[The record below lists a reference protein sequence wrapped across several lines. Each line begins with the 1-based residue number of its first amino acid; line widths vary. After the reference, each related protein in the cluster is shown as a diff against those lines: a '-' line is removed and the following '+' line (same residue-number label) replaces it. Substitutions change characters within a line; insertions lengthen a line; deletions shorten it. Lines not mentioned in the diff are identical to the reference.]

1 MGILF
6 PGQRQLD
13 GGFITYSI
21 QMDKFYKAKFA
32 LLFLFAG
39 LFATHDSRAEGS
51 KDLYPNGAGGGRA
64 CLVSTNATKAGWSLT
79 NTGVHYAYVNAGET
93 IGAASSAQGIGS
105 GQLVLTAPDGTVY
118 SSTIGSTTVGQ
129 IANRTAEKA
138 GPWSGYTPFT
148 RVAGAGQ
155 TGLWKVEFLSTL
167 PSNQI
172 TEGAGANW
180 TADEAWTQNASS
192 SAICAWDVS
201 VRTAGGV
208 MQSGRVYTNVLNMY
222 VQHNDYQAKL
232 YVLTND
238 GYLFKVNNNGLD
250 GLGFVAFVNNK
261 GLTDKGKDTD
271 PPLYKSVAGTAYNNE
286 IYTWDPRK
294 DDGVYS
300 VTHKMFYQV
309 PDATLPASAPQPG
322 GKTTWLNVPKVIPTI
337 SNISVDGVEGTS
349 GQVSSKGAYIKF
361 DANTIGTYR
370 ISLEGTGSFVTRK
383 ITGTAAKG
391 TNSIFWDGKDGAG
404 VAPALGVANVVA
416 KVQLQGSEIHFPF
429 IDVETNSKGLIIEQ
443 LKDDHVTVENDI
455 VYWADSTFSGGAGI
469 ASNPLING
477 NEGSGISSNSNGH
490 KWGLD
495 FGNNRTMD
503 TWTYILGDVATKNT
517 SLNIVRA
524 DLAIQSVGPS
534 VGGTT
539 QVYQGQS
546 IDYRVVVVNNGPSD
560 VTGAPFAIK
569 VPAGFTIASVSDVT
583 YTTSCGT
590 VNSASLTGGNYSAL
604 LDLPNG
610 CNIIFTFKGTPSTTG
625 AINIETSIMRPKDV
639 TDPDATNPDATVPPT
654 DPHLECKNGTA
665 TENCNNIKY
674 SSTVT
679 AIPNVNIVVNK
690 TTAATSYVPGGT
702 VVYTFTVT
710 NTSSA
715 NAASNVHVTD
725 NAPGVTTI
733 GSWTAAFTTGTGTL
747 PATSGTGNINQTITT
762 LPAGA
767 VVTYTVT
774 VNVPGGFTGTLQ
786 NTASASSPD
795 DAVTTD
801 NTSTTTPI
809 PVVPRANLVVSKST
823 GATQFVPGGTAIVY
837 TIGVTNDGP
846 DDAVNVNV
854 TDNLPTG
861 AASMSWTATATAGVT
876 LPAASGT
883 GSINEIIASLPN
895 GSTVTYTVTVTT
907 SAAFNSP
914 LVNSASATSDLLD
927 PVTGDNISTVI
938 LPPNRQSDIGVVK
951 STTATTFAPG
961 EDVTYTFTVTNNG
974 PSDGS
979 NVSVTD
985 NAPAGTTIKSWTAVT
1000 TTGTATVPV
1009 TSGAGNINETITELP
1024 NGAVVTYTVVVTTTS
1039 NFTGNLSNTATATNA
1054 TDIVGTNNS
1063 STTTPI
1069 TPSPKADIVVVK
1081 STAATTFAPGED
1093 VTYTITV
1100 TNNGP
1105 SDATNVTVTD
1115 NAPTGTTIKA
1125 WTAVATTGIVN
1136 LTNVT
1141 GSGNINESIALLPNG
1156 AVVTYTVV
1164 VATPSNFSTNLI
1176 NTAGANSSVA
1186 DPVATNNNST
1196 TTGITPAPK
1205 ADIAVVKSTT
1215 ATTFAPGEDVTYT
1228 ITVTNNGPSDAANVV
1243 VTDNAPTGTTIKS
1256 WTAAVTTGTV
1266 TLPAASGTGNINES
1280 IANVPNG
1287 AVVTYTVV
1295 VSTPASF
1302 TANLSNT
1309 AAGSSDATDPVPA
1322 NNNSTTT
1329 GIVPAPKADI
1339 AVVKSTTATS
1349 FAPGED
1355 VTYTI
1360 TVTNNGPS
1368 DAANVVVTDNAPT
1381 GTTIRSW
1388 TAAVTTGTVTLPAT
1402 SGSGNINESI
1412 TNVPNGAV
1420 VTYTVIVSTPANFT
1434 ANLSNTAAG
1443 SSDATDPVPANNN
1456 STTTGIA
1463 PTPKADIAVVK
1474 STTATT
1480 FAPGEEVTY
1489 TITVTNNGPS
1499 DAANVVVT
1507 DNAPAGTT
1515 IKSWSAVVTT
1525 GTVTLPAASG
1535 TGNISQT
1542 IANVPNGA
1550 VVTYTVVVSTPASFT
1565 ANLSNTAS
1573 GSSDATDLVPANNN
1587 STTTSITPSP
1597 KADIAVVKSTTAT
1610 SFAPGEDVTY
1620 TITVTNNGPS
1630 DAANVVVT
1638 DNAPIGTTI
1647 KSWSAVVT
1655 TGTVTLPAASGTGN
1669 ISQTIANVPNGAVV
1683 TYTVVVSTPA
1693 SFTANLSNTA
1703 SGSSDATDPVP
1714 ANNNSTT
1721 TGIAPAPKADIVVVK
1736 STTATSFAPGED
1748 VTYTITVSNN
1758 GPSDAAN
1765 VVVTDNAPTGTT
1777 IKSWSAA
1784 VTTGTVT
1791 LPAASGTGNINQ
1803 TITKVPNGAV
1813 VTYTV
1818 VVATPASFTAN
1829 LSNTAAGSSDATDPV
1844 PANNNSTTTG
1854 IAPTPKADIAVV
1866 KSTTATTFAPG
1877 EDVTYTIT
1885 VTNNGP
1891 SDAANVVVTDNAP
1904 VGTTIR
1910 SWTAAVTTGTV
1921 TLPATSG
1928 SGNINESITKV
1939 PNGAVVTYNVVVSTP
1954 ANFTANLSNTASG
1967 SSDATDPT
1975 PANNSSTTTGITP
1988 APKADMAV
1996 VKTTAATTFAPGE
2009 DVTYTITVTNNGP
2022 SDAANVK
2029 VIDNAPTGTTI
2040 KSWTAAVT
2048 TGTVTL
2054 PAASGSGNISQT
2066 IAKVPPA
2073 AVVTYTVVVSTTS
2086 GFTGNLSNTAT
2097 VSSDVTDNTPANNIS
2112 TTPGITPAPKADIAV
2127 VKATTATT
2135 FAPGEDVTYTI
2146 TVTNNGP
2153 SDAANVKV
2161 IDNAPTGT
2169 TIKSWTAAVKTG
2181 TVTLPAASGTGNIN
2195 QTIANV
2201 PNGAAVSYTVIVSTP
2216 ASFTGNLS
2224 NTASG
2229 SSDATDPTPAN
2240 NSSTTTG
2247 IAPTP
2252 KADIAVV
2259 KTTTATTFA
2268 PGEDVTYTI
2277 TVTNNGPSDAANVK
2291 VIDNAPTGTTIKSWT
2306 AAVKTGTVTLPA
2318 ASGTGNISQT
2328 IANVPNGAAVTYTVV
2343 VSTPASFTGNLSNT
2357 ASGSSDATDPTP
2369 GNNTST
2375 TPGIT
2380 PSPKADIAVV
2390 KTTAATAFAPG
2401 EDVTYTITVTNN
2413 GPGDA
2418 ANVKVI
2424 DNAPTGT
2431 TIKSWTAAVK
2441 TGTVTLPAASGTGN
2455 ISQTIA
2461 KVPNGAAVTYTVIVS
2476 TPASFTGNLSNTASG
2491 SSDATDPTPGN
2502 NTSTT
2507 PGITPSPKADIA
2519 VAKTTTAT
2527 TFAPG
2532 EDVTYTITVTNNG
2545 PSDAANVKVIDN
2557 APTGTTIKSW
2567 TAVVKT
2573 GTVTLPAASGT
2584 GNINQTIAK
2593 VPNGAAVTY
2602 TVIVSTPASF
2612 TGNLSNT
2619 ASGSSDATDPTPGN
2633 NTSTTPGITPSPK
2646 ADIAVVK
2653 TTAATSFAPGEDVT
2667 YTITVS
2673 NNGPGDAA
2681 NVKVI
2686 DNAPTGTTIKS
2697 WTVAVKTGTVTLPA
2711 ASGTGNISQTI
2722 AKVPNGAAV
2731 TYTVV
2736 VSTPANF
2743 TASLSNTASATSD
2756 ATDNTPG
2763 NNTSTTTGLTPTAKA
2778 DVEVVKTLKNTT
2790 QTTFKPG
2797 EDVFYYITIKNNGPS
2812 DAKNVNVKDVA
2823 PAGTTIFYWGV
2834 NILNG
2839 TVSLPN
2845 RNGNTDINETVALLP
2860 AGAVI
2865 RYEVGVRVHADHTG
2879 NLTNT
2884 ATISST
2890 TTDAVPGNNTSTSP
2904 ALTDD
2909 AKADVVVTKK
2919 LKNAAQTS
2927 AVAGVP
2933 LEYVIT
2939 VTNNGPDAAALVKV
2953 KDVAPAGTMISTWEA
2968 AILSGTPDITE
2979 IGGAGNI
2986 DAVINSLP
2994 SGAVV
2999 AYNVT
3004 VVIPGDYS
3012 AATISNTAVA
3022 NSQTADP
3029 VTTNNSATTPA
3040 LPVVGE
3046 ADLEISKTT
3055 SAQDYVPGRTLEYT
3069 IDVTNVGPSVAKS
3082 VNVKDIAPA
3091 GTTISA
3097 WTATV
3102 TNGTVTLPANN
3113 GTGDLDQTIAVMAV
3127 NAVVRYSVMVAVPVD
3142 FRGDIT
3148 NTATVVTTTTDK
3160 NQTNNSSTTAVLK
3173 PVQSADLEVTKQLKD
3188 PAQKN
3193 FVAGKDVVYLIT
3205 VKNNGPAPATKVN
3218 IKDLAPAGTT
3228 IGSWTATV
3236 TSGTVTLPNASGTG
3250 DLNETIAMMPD
3261 QSVVTYEVVVKTPD
3275 TYQGALVN
3283 TVDVSSE
3290 TSDPAPTCAACT
3302 APAVAADPLP
3312 EADTDDY
3319 GNVRAD
3325 NPVTIPVLKNDKPG
3339 DNNTPLDPKSVEIV
3353 TQPAHG
3359 TVVVNEDGTI
3369 VYTPTPGYNGP
3380 DSFTYRVQDQ
3390 NGSWSNVATVNM
3402 NIVPDEI
3409 TVPNVITPNGDGA
3422 NDKLEI
3428 KGLNKFVQNEI
3439 IIYNRWNNV
3448 LYKKQNYQGEWD
3460 GQGLNAGTY
3469 YYTLKGL
3476 DANGQWHTYNG
3487 YIMLLR

>member
-1 MGILF
+1 
-6 PGQRQLD
+6 
-13 GGFITYSI
+13 
-21 QMDKFYKAKFA
+21 MDKFYKTKFA
-32 LLFLFAG
+32 LLFLLAG
-39 LFATHDSRAEGS
+39 LFATPDSRAEGS
-51 KDLYPNGAGGGRA
+51 KDLYPSGAGGGRA
-64 CLVSTNATKAGWSLT
+64 CLVSTSATKVGWSLT

-105 GQLVLTAPDGTVY
+105 GQLVFTAPDGTVY
-118 SSTIGSTTVGQ
+118 SSTVGSTTVGQ
-129 IANRTAEKA
+129 ISNRAAEIA

-180 TADEAWTQNASS
+180 TADENWIQNGAS

-201 VRTAGGV
+201 VRSAGAV
-208 MQSGRVYTNVLNMY
+208 MQTGRVYTNVLNMY
-222 VQHNDYQAKL
+222 VQHNDYRAKL

-250 GLGFVAFVNNK
+250 GLGFVGFVNNK
-261 GLTDKGKDTD
+261 GLTKSGDDKD
-271 PPLYKSVAGTAYNNE
+271 PPLYKSKDGTAYNTD

-294 DDGVYS
+294 DDGSYS

-370 ISLEGTGSFVTRK
+370 ITLEGTGAFVTRK

-391 TNSIFWDGKDGAG
+391 ANSIFWDGKDGAG

-429 IDVETNSKGLIIEQ
+429 IDVETNENGLIIEQ
-443 LKDDHVTVENDI
+443 LKDDHVTVESDI
-455 VYWADSTFSGGAGI
+455 VYWADSTFTGGAGI

-546 IDYRVVVVNNGPSD
+546 INYQVVVVNNGPSD

-583 YTTSCGT
+583 YTTGCGA
-590 VNSASLTGGNYSAL
+590 VNNAALTGGNYSAL

-610 CNIIFTFKGTPSTTG
+610 CIITFTFKGTPSTTG

-639 TDPDATNPDATVPPT
+639 TDPDATNPDATIPPT
-654 DPHLECKNGTA
+654 DPHVECKNGGT

-674 SSTVT
+674 SNTVS
-679 AIPNVNIVVNK
+679 AIPNANIVVNK
-690 TTAATSYVPGGT
+690 TTAATSYTPGGT
-702 VVYTFTVT
+702 VIYTFTVT
-710 NTSSA
+710 NTSTTNPA
-715 NAASNVHVTD
+715 RNVRVID
-725 NAPGVTTI
+725 DAPGSTTI
-733 GSWTAAFTTGTGTL
+733 GNWTAAFTTGSGTL
-747 PATSGTGNINQTITT
+747 PAASGTGNIDQTIAN

-786 NTASASSPD
+786 NTASASSAD
-795 DAVTTD
+795 DAVTGD
-801 NTSTTTPI
+801 NTSTTPPI
-809 PVVPRANLVVSKST
+809 PVVPRANLVVLKSA
-823 GATQFVPGGTAIVY
+823 GAGSFTPGGAAIVY
-837 TIGVTNDGP
+837 TIDVTNNGP
-846 DDAVNVNV
+846 DDAINVHV
-854 TDNLPTG
+854 TDNIPTSVTG
-861 AASMSWTATATAGVT
+861 MSWTASATGGTT
-876 LPAASGT
+876 LPSTSGT
-883 GSINEIIASLPN
+883 GSIDEIISLLGN
-895 GSTVTYTVTVTT
+895 GRSVRYTVTVTT
-907 SAAFNSP
+907 SAAYNGV
-914 LVNSASATSDLLD
+914 LINSASATSDLLD
-927 PVTGDNISTVI
+927 PLPGDNTSSVTT
-938 LPPNRQSDIGVVK
+938 PPNRLSDIGVVK

-979 NVSVTD
+979 NVSVID
-985 NAPAGTTIKSWTAVT
+985 NAPTGTTIKSWTAAV
-1000 TTGTATVPV
+1000 TTGTATLPF
-1009 TSGAGNINETITELP
+1009 TSGTGDINETITELP
-1024 NGAVVTYTVVVTTTS
+1024 SGSVVTYTVVLGTAS
-1039 NFTGNLSNTATATNA
+1039 NFSGNLSNTATATNA
-1054 TDIVGTNNS
+1054 TDPTATNNS
-1063 STTTPI
+1063 STTAGI
-1069 TPSPKADIVVVK
+1069 TPTPKADIAVVK

-1105 SDATNVTVTD
+1105 SDATTVSVIDNAPTGTTISSWTAVASSPTINLPNVTGAGDINEGIPVLPSGAVVTYTVVVSTPSGFTGNLINTANATSADVNDPVTTNNTSTSTLTPTLKADIAVVKTTTSTSYAPGEDVIYTIRVTNNGPSDVNNVAVVDNAPAGTIIKSWNAMITNGVVTLPVTSGTGNINQTITKMGNGAQVTYNILVSTPSSFTANLSNTASASSPATDPTPGNNSSTTTGIAPAPKADIAVTKYNNASTFVPGEDANYLIRVWNNGPSDAANVVVID
-1115 NAPTGTTIKA
+1115 NAPTGTTIKS
-1125 WTAVATTGIVN
+1125 WTAVVNTGTVTLPATSGT
-1136 LTNVT
+1136 
-1141 GSGNINESIALLPNG
+1141 GNINETILNMPNG
-1156 AVVTYTVV
+1156 AVVDYTVIV
-1164 VATPSNFSTNLI
+1164 STPGSFTGNLSNTASGSSDATDPVSTN
-1176 NTAGANSSVA
+1176 NS
-1186 DPVATNNNST
+1186 ST
-1196 TTGITPAPK
+1196 TTDITPVPT
-1205 ADIAVVKSTT
+1205 ADIAVVKATT

-1243 VTDNAPTGTTIKS
+1243 VTDNAPAGTTIKS
-1256 WTAAVTTGTV
+1256 WAAAVTTGTV
-1266 TLPAASGTGNINES
+1266 TLPAASGAGNIS
-1280 IANVPNG
+1280 QTIAKVPNG

-1295 VSTPASF
+1295 VATPSSF

-1309 AAGSSDATDPVPA
+1309 ASGSSDATDPVPA

-1329 GIVPAPKADI
+1329 GIAPSPKADI
-1339 AVVKSTTATS
+1339 AVVKSTTASS

-1368 DAANVVVTDNAPT
+1368 DAASVVVADNAPA
-1381 GTTIRSW
+1381 GTTIKSW

-1402 SGSGNINESI
+1402 SGTGNINETI

-1420 VTYTVIVSTPANFT
+1420 VTYTV
-1434 ANLSNTAAG
+1434 
-1443 SSDATDPVPANNN
+1443 
-1456 STTTGIA
+1456 
-1463 PTPKADIAVVK
+1463 VV
-1474 STTATT
+1474 A
-1480 FAPGEEVTY
+1480 
-1489 TITVTNNGPS
+1489 
-1499 DAANVVVT
+1499 
-1507 DNAPAGTT
+1507 
-1515 IKSWSAVVTT
+1515 
-1525 GTVTLPAASG
+1525 
-1535 TGNISQT
+1535 
-1542 IANVPNGA
+1542 
-1550 VVTYTVVVSTPASFT
+1550 
-1565 ANLSNTAS
+1565 
-1573 GSSDATDLVPANNN
+1573 
-1587 STTTSITPSP
+1587 
-1597 KADIAVVKSTTAT
+1597 
-1610 SFAPGEDVTY
+1610 
-1620 TITVTNNGPS
+1620 
-1630 DAANVVVT
+1630 
-1638 DNAPIGTTI
+1638 
-1647 KSWSAVVT
+1647 
-1655 TGTVTLPAASGTGN
+1655 
-1669 ISQTIANVPNGAVV
+1669 
-1683 TYTVVVSTPA
+1683 TPA

-1721 TGIAPAPKADIVVVK
+1721 TGIAPAPKADIAVVK
-1736 STTATSFAPGED
+1736 STAATNFAPGED
-1748 VTYTITVSNN
+1748 VI
-1758 GPSDAAN
+1758 
-1765 VVVTDNAPTGTT
+1765 
-1777 IKSWSAA
+1777 
-1784 VTTGTVT
+1784 
-1791 LPAASGTGNINQ
+1791 
-1803 TITKVPNGAV
+1803 
-1813 VTYTV
+1813 
-1818 VVATPASFTAN
+1818 
-1829 LSNTAAGSSDATDPV
+1829 
-1844 PANNNSTTTG
+1844 
-1854 IAPTPKADIAVV
+1854 
-1866 KSTTATTFAPG
+1866 
-1877 EDVTYTIT
+1877 YTIT

-1891 SDAANVVVTDNAP
+1891 SDAANVVVADNAP
-1904 VGTTIR
+1904 TGTTIK
-1910 SWTAAVTTGTV
+1910 SWTAAVTAGNV
-1921 TLPATSG
+1921 TLPAASG
-1928 SGNINESITKV
+1928 TGNINETITKV
-1939 PNGAVVTYNVVVSTP
+1939 PNGAVVTYTVVVSTP

-1967 SSDATDPT
+1967 SSDATDPV
-1975 PANNSSTTTGITP
+1975 PANNNSTTTGIAP
-1988 APKADMAV
+1988 APKADIAV
-1996 VKTTAATTFAPGE
+1996 VKSTTATTFAPGE
-2009 DVTYTITVTNNGP
+2009 DVNYTITVTNNGP
-2022 SDAANVK
+2022 SDAANVV
-2029 VIDNAPTGTTI
+2029 VIDNAPAGTTI
-2040 KSWTAAVT
+2040 KSWTAAVA
-2048 TGTVTL
+2048 TGTVAL
-2054 PAASGSGNISQT
+2054 PAASGAGNISQT
-2066 IAKVPPA
+2066 IAKVPNS
-2073 AVVTYTVVVSTTS
+2073 AVVTYTVVVATPAS
-2086 GFTGNLSNTAT
+2086 FTANLSNTASS
-2097 VSSDVTDNTPANNIS
+2097 SSDATDPTPANNSS
-2112 TTPGITPAPKADIAV
+2112 TTPGITPSSKADIAV

-2146 TVTNNGP
+2146 TVSNNGP

-2161 IDNAPTGT
+2161 IDNAPNGT
-2169 TIKSWTAAVKTG
+2169 TIKSWTAA
-2181 TVTLPAASGTGNIN
+2181 
-2195 QTIANV
+2195 
-2201 PNGAAVSYTVIVSTP
+2201 
-2216 ASFTGNLS
+2216 
-2224 NTASG
+2224 
-2229 SSDATDPTPAN
+2229 
-2240 NSSTTTG
+2240 
-2247 IAPTP
+2247 
-2252 KADIAVV
+2252 
-2259 KTTTATTFA
+2259 
-2268 PGEDVTYTI
+2268 
-2277 TVTNNGPSDAANVK
+2277 
-2291 VIDNAPTGTTIKSWT
+2291 
-2306 AAVKTGTVTLPA
+2306 
-2318 ASGTGNISQT
+2318 
-2328 IANVPNGAAVTYTVV
+2328 
-2343 VSTPASFTGNLSNT
+2343 
-2357 ASGSSDATDPTP
+2357 
-2369 GNNTST
+2369 
-2375 TPGIT
+2375 
-2380 PSPKADIAVV
+2380 
-2390 KTTAATAFAPG
+2390 
-2401 EDVTYTITVTNN
+2401 
-2413 GPGDA
+2413 
-2418 ANVKVI
+2418 
-2424 DNAPTGT
+2424 
-2431 TIKSWTAAVK
+2431 
-2441 TGTVTLPAASGTGN
+2441 
-2455 ISQTIA
+2455 
-2461 KVPNGAAVTYTVIVS
+2461 
-2476 TPASFTGNLSNTASG
+2476 
-2491 SSDATDPTPGN
+2491 
-2502 NTSTT
+2502 
-2507 PGITPSPKADIA
+2507 
-2519 VAKTTTAT
+2519 
-2527 TFAPG
+2527 
-2532 EDVTYTITVTNNG
+2532 
-2545 PSDAANVKVIDN
+2545 
-2557 APTGTTIKSW
+2557 
-2567 TAVVKT
+2567 VKT

-2619 ASGSSDATDPTPGN
+2619 ASGSSDATDPTPAN
-2633 NTSTTPGITPSPK
+2633 NSSTTPGITPSPK

-2653 TTAATSFAPGEDVT
+2653 ATTATTFAPGEDVT
-2667 YTITVS
+2667 YTITVT
-2673 NNGPGDAA
+2673 NNGPSDAA

-2686 DNAPTGTTIKS
+2686 DNAPSGTTIKS
-2697 WTVAVKTGTVTLPA
+2697 WTAAVKTGTVTLPA

-2731 TYTVV
+2731 TYTVIVSTPASFTANLSNTASGSSDATDPTPANNSSTTPGITPSPKADVAVVKATTATTFAPGEDVTYTITVSNNGPSDAANVKVIDNAPNGTTIKSWTAAVKTGTVTLPAASGTGNINETIAKVPNGAALTYTVIVSTPASFTANLSNTASGSSDATDPTPANNSSTTPGITPSPKADIAVVKATTATTFAPGEDVTYTITVTNNGPSDAANVKVVDNAPTGTTIKSWTAAVKTGTVNLPAASGTGNINQTIAKVPNGAAVTYTVVVSTPASFTANLSNTASGSSDATDPTPANNSSTTPGITPSPKADIAVVKATTATTFAPGEDVIYTITVTNNGPSDAANVKVIDNAPSGTTIKSWTAAVKTGTVTLPAASGTGNINQTIAKVPNGAAVTYTVIVSTPASFTGNLSNTASGSSAATDPTPANNSSTTPGITPSPKADIAVVKATTATTFAPGEDVTYTISVSNNGPSDAANVKVIDNAPSGTTIKSWTAAVKTGTVTLPAASGTGNISQTIAKLPNGAAVTYTVV

-2743 TASLSNTASATSD
+2743 TANLSNTASATSD
-2756 ATDNTPG
+2756 ATDNIPG

-2778 DVEVVKTLKNTT
+2778 DVEVVKTLKNTA

-2812 DAKNVNVKDVA
+2812 DAKNVNVEDVA

-2865 RYEVGVRVHADHTG
+2865 RYEVGVKVNADHTG

-2904 ALTDD
+2904 ALTDA
-2909 AKADVVVTKK
+2909 AKADVVVAKK
-2919 LKNAAQTS
+2919 LKDAAQTS
-2927 AVAGVP
+2927 AIAGRSM
-2933 LEYVIT
+2933 EYVIT
-2939 VTNNGPDAAALVKV
+2939 VTNNGPDAAAVVKV
-2953 KDVAPAGTMISTWEA
+2953 KDAAPAGTTISTWTA
-2968 AILSGTPDITE
+2968 TAVSGTPDLTE
-2979 IGGAGNI
+2979 TSGTGNI
-2986 DAVINSLP
+2986 DAVINNLP

-3004 VVIPGDYS
+3004 VQIPGDYS
-3012 AATISNTAVA
+3012 AATISNTAA
-3022 NSQTADP
+3022 ASSQTADP
-3029 VTTNNSATTPA
+3029 VTANNSSTTPA
-3040 LPVVGE
+3040 LPVVAV
-3046 ADLEISKTT
+3046 ADLQINKTT
-3055 SAQDYVPGRTLEYT
+3055 AAQDYVPGRTLEYT
-3069 IDVTNVGPSVAKS
+3069 IDVTNVGPSTAKG

-3091 GTTISA
+3091 GTTINT

-3102 TNGTVTLPANN
+3102 TSGNVTLPADN
-3113 GTGDLDQTIAVMAV
+3113 GVGDLDQTIAVMAA
-3127 NAVVRYSVMVAVPVD
+3127 NTVVRYSVIVSVPVS
-3142 FRGDIT
+3142 FRGDIS
-3148 NTATVVTTTTDK
+3148 NTATVAGTTTD
-3160 NQTNNSSTTAVLK
+3160 NDQSNNSSTTAVLK
-3173 PVQSADLEVTKQLKD
+3173 PVQRADLEVTKQLKD
-3188 PAQKN
+3188 PSQKN

-3218 IKDLAPAGTT
+3218 IKDQAPAGTT

-3236 TSGTVTLPNASGTG
+3236 TNGTVTLPNASGTG
-3250 DLNETIAMMPD
+3250 DLNETITIMPD

-3275 TYQGALVN
+3275 TYQGTLVN

-3369 VYTPTPGYNGP
+3369 VYTPTQGYNGP

-3402 NIVPDEI
+3402 NIVPDEV

>member
-1 MGILF
+1 
-6 PGQRQLD
+6 
-13 GGFITYSI
+13 
-21 QMDKFYKAKFA
+21 MDKFYKAKFA
-32 LLFLFAG
+32 LLLLLAG
-39 LFATHDSRAEGS
+39 LFATQDSRAEGS

-79 NTGVHYAYVNAGET
+79 NTGVHYAYVKAGET
-93 IGAASSAQGIGS
+93 IGAASSAQGIGT
-105 GQLVLTAPDGTVY
+105 GQLILTAPDGTVY

-155 TGLWKVEFLSTL
+155 TGLWKVEFIATL
-167 PSNQI
+167 TPTQI
-172 TEGAGANW
+172 NEGAGANW
-180 TADEAWTQNASS
+180 TADENWVQNGSS

-201 VRTAGGV
+201 VRSAASV
-208 MQSGRVYTNVLNMY
+208 IQSGRVYTNVLNMY

-271 PPLYKSVAGTAYNNE
+271 PPYYKSVAGTAYNNE

-309 PDATLPASAPQPG
+309 PDATLPTSAPQPG
-322 GKTTWLNVPKVIPTI
+322 GKITWLNVPKVIPTI

-370 ISLEGTGSFVTRK
+370 ITLEGSGSFVTRK

-391 TNSIFWDGKDGAG
+391 ANSIFWDGKDGAG

-429 IDVETNSKGLIIEQ
+429 IDVETNRNGLIIEQ

-503 TWTYILGDVATKNT
+503 TWTYILGDVASKNT

-539 QVYQGQS
+539 QVYQGQP
-546 IDYRVVVVNNGPSD
+546 INYQVVVVNNGPSD

-590 VNSASLTGGNYSAL
+590 VNSAALTGGNYSAL

-610 CNIIFTFKGTPSTTG
+610 CVITFTFKGTPSTTG

-674 SSTVT
+674 SNTVS

-690 TTAATSYVPGGT
+690 TTAATSYTPGGT
-702 VVYTFTVT
+702 VTYTFTVT
-710 NTSSA
+710 NTSA
-715 NAASNVHVTD
+715 TNAASNVHVTD
-725 NAPGVTTI
+725 NAPGSTTI
-733 GSWTAAFTTGTGTL
+733 GNWTAAFTTGTGTL
-747 PATSGTGNINQTITT
+747 PAASGTGNINETITT

-774 VNVPGGFTGTLQ
+774 VNVPGGFTGSLQ
-786 NTASASSPD
+786 NTASATSPD
-795 DAVTTD
+795 DAVTGD
-801 NTSTTTPI
+801 NTSTTPPI
-809 PVVPRANLVVSKST
+809 QVVPRANLVVSKST
-823 GATQFVPGGTAIVY
+823 GASYFIPGGTAVVY
-837 TIGVTNDGP
+837 TVSVTNNGP

-861 AASMSWTATATAGVT
+861 AAGMSWTATATAGVT
-876 LPAASGT
+876 LPATSGT
-883 GSINEIIASLPN
+883 GSVNEIIASLPN

-907 SAAFNSP
+907 SAAYNSP
-914 LVNSASATSDLLD
+914 LVNNASATSDLFD
-927 PVTGDNISTVI
+927 PVTSDNTSTVT
-938 LPPNRQSDIGVVK
+938 LPPNRQSNIGVVK
-951 STTATTFAPG
+951 STTSTTFAPG
-961 EDVTYTFTVTNNG
+961 EDVTYTFTVTNHG

-979 NVSVTD
+979 AVSVTD
-985 NAPAGTTIKSWTAVT
+985 VAPAGTTIKSWTAAI

-1009 TSGAGNINETITELP
+1009 TSGTGDIHETITELP
-1024 NGAVVTYTVVVTTTS
+1024 NGSVVTYTVVVATPP
-1039 NFTGNLSNTATATNA
+1039 NFSGNLSNTATANNA
-1054 TDIVGTNNS
+1054 TDPTGTNDA

-1105 SDATNVTVTD
+1105 SEATNVTLTDNAPTGTTITSWTAVATTGTVSLPNVSGSGDINEGIPVLPSGAVATYTVVVSTPARFTGNLVNTANATSADVADPVTTNNTSTSTLTPTPKADIAVVKSTTSTSFAPGEDVIYTITVTNNGPSDAANVVVTD
-1115 NAPTGTTIKA
+1115 NAPTGTTIKS
-1125 WTAVATTGIVN
+1125 WTAVVTTG
-1136 LTNVT
+1136 TVT
-1141 GSGNINESIALLPNG
+1141 LPAASGTGNINESITKVPNGAVVTYTVVVSTPASFTANLSNTASGSSDATDPVSANNNSTTTGIAPAPKADIAVVKSTTATSFAPGEDVTYTITVTNNGPSDAANVVVTDNAPTGTTIKSWTAAVTTGTVTLPAVSGTGNISQTIAKVPNG

-1164 VATPSNFSTNLI
+1164 VATPASFTANLS
-1176 NTAGANSSVA
+1176 NTAAGSSDATDPVPANNSSTTTGITPSPKA
-1186 DPVATNNNST
+1186 DIAVVKATTATTFAPGEDVTYTITVTNNGPSDAANVKVIDNAPAGTTIKSWSAVVTTGTVTLPAASGTGNINETIAKVPDGAVVTYTVVVSTPASFTANLSNTASGSSDATDLVPANNNST
-1196 TTGITPAPK
+1196 TTGITPAPKADIAVVKSTTSTSFAPGEDVIYTITVTNNGPSDAANVVVTDNAPTGTTIKSWTAVVTTGTVTLPAASGTGNINESITKVPNGAVVTYTVVVSTPATFTANLSNTASGSSDATDPVPANNNSTTTGITPSPK

-1266 TLPAASGTGNINES
+1266 TLPAASGTGNI
-1280 IANVPNG
+1280 
-1287 AVVTYTVV
+1287 
-1295 VSTPASF
+1295 
-1302 TANLSNT
+1302 
-1309 AAGSSDATDPVPA
+1309 
-1322 NNNSTTT
+1322 
-1329 GIVPAPKADI
+1329 
-1339 AVVKSTTATS
+1339 
-1349 FAPGED
+1349 
-1355 VTYTI
+1355 
-1360 TVTNNGPS
+1360 
-1368 DAANVVVTDNAPT
+1368 
-1381 GTTIRSW
+1381 
-1388 TAAVTTGTVTLPAT
+1388 
-1402 SGSGNINESI
+1402 
-1412 TNVPNGAV
+1412 
-1420 VTYTVIVSTPANFT
+1420 
-1434 ANLSNTAAG
+1434 
-1443 SSDATDPVPANNN
+1443 
-1456 STTTGIA
+1456 
-1463 PTPKADIAVVK
+1463 
-1474 STTATT
+1474 
-1480 FAPGEEVTY
+1480 
-1489 TITVTNNGPS
+1489 
-1499 DAANVVVT
+1499 
-1507 DNAPAGTT
+1507 
-1515 IKSWSAVVTT
+1515 
-1525 GTVTLPAASG
+1525 
-1535 TGNISQT
+1535 SQT
-1542 IANVPNGA
+1542 IA
-1550 VVTYTVVVSTPASFT
+1550 
-1565 ANLSNTAS
+1565 
-1573 GSSDATDLVPANNN
+1573 
-1587 STTTSITPSP
+1587 
-1597 KADIAVVKSTTAT
+1597 
-1610 SFAPGEDVTY
+1610 
-1620 TITVTNNGPS
+1620 
-1630 DAANVVVT
+1630 
-1638 DNAPIGTTI
+1638 
-1647 KSWSAVVT
+1647 
-1655 TGTVTLPAASGTGN
+1655 
-1669 ISQTIANVPNGAVV
+1669 
-1683 TYTVVVSTPA
+1683 
-1693 SFTANLSNTA
+1693 
-1703 SGSSDATDPVP
+1703 
-1714 ANNNSTT
+1714 
-1721 TGIAPAPKADIVVVK
+1721 
-1736 STTATSFAPGED
+1736 
-1748 VTYTITVSNN
+1748 
-1758 GPSDAAN
+1758 
-1765 VVVTDNAPTGTT
+1765 
-1777 IKSWSAA
+1777 
-1784 VTTGTVT
+1784 
-1791 LPAASGTGNINQ
+1791 
-1803 TITKVPNGAV
+1803 KVPNGAV

-1829 LSNTAAGSSDATDPV
+1829 LSNTASGSSDATDPV
-1844 PANNNSTTTG
+1844 PANN
-1854 IAPTPKADIAVV
+1854 
-1866 KSTTATTFAPG
+1866 
-1877 EDVTYTIT
+1877 
-1885 VTNNGP
+1885 
-1891 SDAANVVVTDNAP
+1891 
-1904 VGTTIR
+1904 
-1910 SWTAAVTTGTV
+1910 
-1921 TLPATSG
+1921 
-1928 SGNINESITKV
+1928 
-1939 PNGAVVTYNVVVSTP
+1939 
-1954 ANFTANLSNTASG
+1954 
-1967 SSDATDPT
+1967 
-1975 PANNSSTTTGITP
+1975 SSTTTGITP
-1988 APKADMAV
+1988 
-1996 VKTTAATTFAPGE
+1996 
-2009 DVTYTITVTNNGP
+2009 
-2022 SDAANVK
+2022 S
-2029 VIDNAPTGTTI
+2029 
-2040 KSWTAAVT
+2040 
-2048 TGTVTL
+2048 
-2054 PAASGSGNISQT
+2054 
-2066 IAKVPPA
+2066 
-2073 AVVTYTVVVSTTS
+2073 
-2086 GFTGNLSNTAT
+2086 
-2097 VSSDVTDNTPANNIS
+2097 
-2112 TTPGITPAPKADIAV
+2112 PKADIAV

-2146 TVTNNGP
+2146 TITNNGP
-2153 SDAANVKV
+2153 SDAPNVKV

-2181 TVTLPAASGTGNIN
+2181 TVTLPAASGTGNIS
-2195 QTIANV
+2195 QTIAKV
-2201 PNGAAVSYTVIVSTP
+2201 PNGAAVTYAVVVSTP
-2216 ASFTGNLS
+2216 ASFTANLS
-2224 NTASG
+2224 NTASAT
-2229 SSDATDPTPAN
+2229 SDATDNTPAN
-2240 NSSTTTG
+2240 NTSTTTG
-2247 IAPTP
+2247 ITPSP

-2328 IANVPNGAAVTYTVV
+2328 IAKMPNGAAVTYTVV
-2343 VSTPASFTGNLSNT
+2343 VSTPASFTANLSNT
-2357 ASGSSDATDPTP
+2357 ASATSDVTDNLPA
-2369 GNNTST
+2369 NNTST
-2375 TPGIT
+2375 TTGIV
-2380 PSPKADIAVV
+2380 PAPKADIAVV
-2390 KTTAATAFAPG
+2390 KA
-2401 EDVTYTITVTNN
+2401 
-2413 GPGDA
+2413 
-2418 ANVKVI
+2418 
-2424 DNAPTGT
+2424 
-2431 TIKSWTAAVK
+2431 
-2441 TGTVTLPAASGTGN
+2441 
-2455 ISQTIA
+2455 
-2461 KVPNGAAVTYTVIVS
+2461 
-2476 TPASFTGNLSNTASG
+2476 
-2491 SSDATDPTPGN
+2491 
-2502 NTSTT
+2502 
-2507 PGITPSPKADIA
+2507 
-2519 VAKTTTAT
+2519 TTAT

-2567 TAVVKT
+2567 TA
-2573 GTVTLPAASGT
+2573 
-2584 GNINQTIAK
+2584 
-2593 VPNGAAVTY
+2593 
-2602 TVIVSTPASF
+2602 
-2612 TGNLSNT
+2612 
-2619 ASGSSDATDPTPGN
+2619 
-2633 NTSTTPGITPSPK
+2633 
-2646 ADIAVVK
+2646 
-2653 TTAATSFAPGEDVT
+2653 
-2667 YTITVS
+2667 
-2673 NNGPGDAA
+2673 
-2681 NVKVI
+2681 
-2686 DNAPTGTTIKS
+2686 
-2697 WTVAVKTGTVTLPA
+2697 AVKTGTVTLPA
-2711 ASGTGNISQTI
+2711 TSGTGNISQTI

-2736 VSTPANF
+2736 VATPASFTANLSNTASATSDATDNTPANNTSTTTGITPSPKADIAVVKTTTATVFAPGEDVIYTITVTNNGPSDAPNVKVIDNAPTGTTIKSWTAAVKTGTVTLPAASGTGNISQTIAKMPNGTAVTYTVVVSTPASF
-2743 TASLSNTASATSD
+2743 TANLSNTASATSD

-2778 DVEVVKTLKNTT
+2778 DVEVVKTLKNTA

-2812 DAKNVNVKDVA
+2812 DAKNVNIKDVA
-2823 PAGTTIFYWGV
+2823 PAGTNIFYWGV

-2839 TVSLPN
+2839 TVTLPD

-2865 RYEVGVRVHADHTG
+2865 RYEVGVKVHADHTG

-2904 ALTDD
+2904 ALTDA
-2909 AKADVVVTKK
+2909 AKADVVVAKK
-2919 LKNAAQTS
+2919 LKDAAQTS
-2927 AVAGVP
+2927 AIAGLP

-2939 VTNNGPDAAALVKV
+2939 VTNNGPDAAAVVKV
-2953 KDVAPAGTMISTWEA
+2953 KDAAPAGTTISTWTATAVSGSPDLTET
-2968 AILSGTPDITE
+2968 SGT
-2979 IGGAGNI
+2979 GNI
-2986 DAVINSLP
+2986 DAVINNLP

-3004 VVIPGDYS
+3004 VQIPGNYS
-3012 AATISNTAVA
+3012 AATISNTATA
-3022 NSQTADP
+3022 SSQTADP
-3029 VTTNNSATTPA
+3029 VTANNNSTTPA
-3040 LPVVGE
+3040 LPVVAV
-3046 ADLEISKTT
+3046 ADLQINKTT
-3055 SAQDYVPGRTLEYT
+3055 AAQDYVPGRTLEYT
-3069 IDVTNVGPSVAKS
+3069 IDVTNVGPSTAKG

-3091 GTTISA
+3091 GTTINT

-3102 TNGTVTLPANN
+3102 ANGTVTLPANN
-3113 GTGDLDQTIAVMAV
+3113 GVGDLDQTIAVMAA
-3127 NAVVRYSVMVAVPVD
+3127 NAVVRYSVVVSVPVD
-3142 FRGDIT
+3142 FRGDIS
-3148 NTATVVTTTTDK
+3148 NTATVTGTITD
-3160 NQTNNSSTTAVLK
+3160 NDQTNNSSTTAVLK
-3173 PVQSADLEVTKQLKD
+3173 PVESADLEVTKQLKD
-3188 PAQKN
+3188 PSQKN

-3236 TSGTVTLPNASGTG
+3236 TNGTVTLPNASGTG

-3339 DNNTPLDPKSVEIV
+3339 DNNTPLDPKSVEVV

-3359 TVVVNEDGTI
+3359 TVVINEDGTI
-3369 VYTPTPGYNGP
+3369 VYTPAQGYNGP

-3402 NIVPDEI
+3402 NIVPDEV

-3448 LYKKQNYQGEWD
+3448 LYRKQNYQSDWD